1 MKILNKFLEYIAID
15 TTSNSKSSK
24 RPSSLNQMILAKK
37 IFNDLQKLN
46 IDNIW
51 FDQKN
56 CYVYGM
62 LKGNKNIKSI
72 GFISHLDTSED
83 EQGKDIKTNII
94 KKYDGSEI
102 RLNQKKVLS
111 PKDYPDLNNHIGQ
124 TLITTRGETLLGS
137 DDKAGIV
144 EIINMIEY
152 YSKNKIE
159 HGDIYICFTPDE
171 EIGCGIDNID
181 FEKFKPEVAYT
192 VDGSTIGEISYENFN
207 AATANIE
214 IKGIPIHYGSAKGK
228 MINSLLISN
237 KINNMLPNELPEN
250 TDEYEGLFHLKTIV
264 GDVSNTKMCYLIRDF
279 TKEGFKKRKEQ
290 LNLII
295 SKLNKEYNNCIILEI
310 KDTCYNMKEI
320 IEKNYEC
327 IELVF
332 EAMKKSKIEPQ
343 VMEIRG
349 GTDGAVISFK
359 GIPCPNIGAGG
370 HNFHS
375 VYEYITVEDM
385 EKVSELLIN
394 IVKCY
399 AKKK

>member
-56 CYVYGM
+56 CYVYAI

-279 TKEGFKKRKEQ
+279 TKEGFEKRKEQ
-290 LNLII
+290 
-295 SKLNKEYNNCIILEI
+295 
-310 KDTCYNMKEI
+310 
-320 IEKNYEC
+320 
-327 IELVF
+327 
-332 EAMKKSKIEPQ
+332 
-343 VMEIRG
+343 
-349 GTDGAVISFK
+349 
-359 GIPCPNIGAGG
+359 
-370 HNFHS
+370 
-375 VYEYITVEDM
+375 
-385 EKVSELLIN
+385 
-394 IVKCY
+394 
-399 AKKK
+399 